1 LFSKSQEWK
10 ELGEVN
16 QKFDYLHELLT
27 RSGAKDPPMT
37 GRATKI
43 GEEG

>member
-1 LFSKSQEWK
+1 MTRRRRIR
-10 ELGEVN
+10 ELEEGV
-16 QKFDYLHELLT
+16 DYLHLLVT